1 MTQETHDFYVVIPAR
16 YDSQRL
22 PGKMCLHLAGAP
34 LVAWAVAAA
43 KRSAAQGVYVAVD
56 DQRIVD
62 ALQPYAAQVLQTD
75 KNHQSGSDRVAEVAD
90 QLGWSD
96 EVVVVNVQGDEP
108 ALPPTLINQVAQL
121 LITHPRAGVASLY
134 APILTESE
142 FLDPNVVKVVFDH
155 QGFALYFSRS
165 PIPMHRELTSKPAI
179 WGYRHI
185 GLYAYRVQALKAH
198 RALEASTLELAER
211 LEQLRFLTRQVP
223 IVMGLAHEMPAP
235 GVDTAED
242 LNRLQSVL
250 STWPSAW
257 RP

>member
-1 MTQETHDFYVVIPAR
+1 VNHQNANFFAVIPAR

-22 PGKMCLHLAGAP
+22 PGKMCLHVAGAP

-43 KRSAAQGVYVAVD
+43 HRSQAQEVFVATD
-56 DQRIVD
+56 DQRIVETLEPFS
-62 ALQPYAAQVLQTD
+62 ARVLLTSVE
-75 KNHQSGSDRVAEVAD
+75 HQSGSDRLAEVAD
-90 QLGWSD
+90 QMAWSD
-96 EVVVVNVQGDEP
+96 DVIVVNVQGDEP
-108 ALPPTLINQVAQL
+108 ALPPVLINQVAEL
-121 LITHPRAGVASLY
+121 LIAEPKAGVASLY

-142 FLDPNVVKVVFDH
+142 FMDPNAVKVVFDA

-165 PIPMHRELTSKPAI
+165 PIPMHRQAQPQPAI

-185 GLYAYRVQALKAH
+185 GLYAYRVSALRAH
-198 RALEASTLELAER
+198 RAHQPSALESAER
-211 LEQLRFLTRQVP
+211 LEQLRFLTHQVP
-223 IVMGLAHEMPAP
+223 IVMGLAHEMPAA

-250 STWPSAW
+250 STWPSEW